1 MKYKTLVMK
10 QIDKHTYQYSMNAPL
25 DNLSPIL
32 SFDEEML
39 NVNYGN
45 ELEYALNCA
54 KRREVLKDGF
64 LLEPKD
70 NMTLTE
76 WAPFLALSL
85 VLQYYKSYRNLPPIL
100 MSVDKEMQE
109 KSENVY
115 LLHSRYIRRDRAFLE
130 KQIMDFAESEE
141 AGIWITTQI
150 VEASLDIDFDVLHT
164 EMCTADSLLQRMG
177 RCNRK
182 GRYFPEEANVI
193 IYDNRNGVGKNSIY
207 DSVMYDRS
215 LKLLAQYENLEFVE
229 SMKTT
234 YMNQVYDSDEI
245 KGTGYYEEIEKCL
258 NKLSK
263 IHPVDYKLKDAE
275 IRKIN
280 SVTVVPEEI
289 YQEKMD
295 LFECGTDF
303 LRKI

>member
-1 MKYKTLVMK
+1 MNYKTLVMK

-25 DNLSPIL
+25 YNLSPIL

-109 KSENVY
+109 KYSQEE
-115 LLHSRYIRRDRAFLE
+115 LIR
-130 KQIMDFAESEE
+130 
-141 AGIWITTQI
+141 
-150 VEASLDIDFDVLHT
+150 
-164 EMCTADSLLQRMG
+164 
-177 RCNRK
+177 
-182 GRYFPEEANVI
+182 
-193 IYDNRNGVGKNSIY
+193 
-207 DSVMYDRS
+207 
-215 LKLLAQYENLEFVE
+215 NLF
-229 SMKTT
+229 
-234 YMNQVYDSDEI
+234 Q
-245 KGTGYYEEIEKCL
+245 
-258 NKLSK
+258 
-263 IHPVDYKLKDAE
+263 
-275 IRKIN
+275 
-280 SVTVVPEEI
+280 
-289 YQEKMD
+289 
-295 LFECGTDF
+295 
-303 LRKI
+303 

>member
-1 MKYKTLVMK
+1 MNYKTLVMK

-32 SFDEEML
+32 SFDGEML

-109 KSENVY
+109 KYSQEE
-115 LLHSRYIRRDRAFLE
+115 LIR
-130 KQIMDFAESEE
+130 
-141 AGIWITTQI
+141 
-150 VEASLDIDFDVLHT
+150 
-164 EMCTADSLLQRMG
+164 
-177 RCNRK
+177 
-182 GRYFPEEANVI
+182 
-193 IYDNRNGVGKNSIY
+193 
-207 DSVMYDRS
+207 
-215 LKLLAQYENLEFVE
+215 NLF
-229 SMKTT
+229 
-234 YMNQVYDSDEI
+234 Q
-245 KGTGYYEEIEKCL
+245 
-258 NKLSK
+258 
-263 IHPVDYKLKDAE
+263 
-275 IRKIN
+275 
-280 SVTVVPEEI
+280 
-289 YQEKMD
+289 
-295 LFECGTDF
+295 
-303 LRKI
+303 

>member
-1 MKYKTLVMK
+1 MNYKTLVMK

-54 KRREVLKDGF
+54 KLREVLKDGF

-109 KSENVY
+109 KYSQEE
-115 LLHSRYIRRDRAFLE
+115 LIR
-130 KQIMDFAESEE
+130 
-141 AGIWITTQI
+141 
-150 VEASLDIDFDVLHT
+150 
-164 EMCTADSLLQRMG
+164 
-177 RCNRK
+177 
-182 GRYFPEEANVI
+182 
-193 IYDNRNGVGKNSIY
+193 
-207 DSVMYDRS
+207 
-215 LKLLAQYENLEFVE
+215 NLF
-229 SMKTT
+229 
-234 YMNQVYDSDEI
+234 Q
-245 KGTGYYEEIEKCL
+245 
-258 NKLSK
+258 
-263 IHPVDYKLKDAE
+263 
-275 IRKIN
+275 
-280 SVTVVPEEI
+280 
-289 YQEKMD
+289 
-295 LFECGTDF
+295 
-303 LRKI
+303 

>member
-1 MKYKTLVMK
+1 MNYKTLVMK
-10 QIDKHTYQYSMNAPL
+10 QIDKHTYQYSMNALL

-109 KSENVY
+109 KYSQEE
-115 LLHSRYIRRDRAFLE
+115 LIR
-130 KQIMDFAESEE
+130 
-141 AGIWITTQI
+141 
-150 VEASLDIDFDVLHT
+150 
-164 EMCTADSLLQRMG
+164 
-177 RCNRK
+177 
-182 GRYFPEEANVI
+182 
-193 IYDNRNGVGKNSIY
+193 
-207 DSVMYDRS
+207 
-215 LKLLAQYENLEFVE
+215 NLF
-229 SMKTT
+229 
-234 YMNQVYDSDEI
+234 Q
-245 KGTGYYEEIEKCL
+245 
-258 NKLSK
+258 
-263 IHPVDYKLKDAE
+263 
-275 IRKIN
+275 
-280 SVTVVPEEI
+280 
-289 YQEKMD
+289 
-295 LFECGTDF
+295 
-303 LRKI
+303 

>member
-1 MKYKTLVMK
+1 MNYKTLVMK

-109 KSENVY
+109 KYSQEA
-115 LLHSRYIRRDRAFLE
+115 LIR
-130 KQIMDFAESEE
+130 
-141 AGIWITTQI
+141 
-150 VEASLDIDFDVLHT
+150 
-164 EMCTADSLLQRMG
+164 
-177 RCNRK
+177 
-182 GRYFPEEANVI
+182 
-193 IYDNRNGVGKNSIY
+193 
-207 DSVMYDRS
+207 
-215 LKLLAQYENLEFVE
+215 NLF
-229 SMKTT
+229 
-234 YMNQVYDSDEI
+234 Q
-245 KGTGYYEEIEKCL
+245 
-258 NKLSK
+258 
-263 IHPVDYKLKDAE
+263 
-275 IRKIN
+275 
-280 SVTVVPEEI
+280 
-289 YQEKMD
+289 
-295 LFECGTDF
+295 
-303 LRKI
+303 

>member
-1 MKYKTLVMK
+1 MNYKTLVMK
-10 QIDKHTYQYSMNAPL
+10 QIDKHTYQYSMNARL

-109 KSENVY
+109 KYSQEE
-115 LLHSRYIRRDRAFLE
+115 LIR
-130 KQIMDFAESEE
+130 
-141 AGIWITTQI
+141 
-150 VEASLDIDFDVLHT
+150 
-164 EMCTADSLLQRMG
+164 
-177 RCNRK
+177 
-182 GRYFPEEANVI
+182 
-193 IYDNRNGVGKNSIY
+193 
-207 DSVMYDRS
+207 
-215 LKLLAQYENLEFVE
+215 NLF
-229 SMKTT
+229 
-234 YMNQVYDSDEI
+234 Q
-245 KGTGYYEEIEKCL
+245 
-258 NKLSK
+258 
-263 IHPVDYKLKDAE
+263 
-275 IRKIN
+275 
-280 SVTVVPEEI
+280 
-289 YQEKMD
+289 
-295 LFECGTDF
+295 
-303 LRKI
+303 